1 MNTLKELI
9 SHTTKVLWDI
19 NKGYVVMDNTGIN
32 QWKYTVLKGN
42 TTDKLHEDDSLEI
55 GYKLGKVH
63 IYQDYP

>member
-1 MNTLKELI
+1 
-9 SHTTKVLWDI
+9 
-19 NKGYVVMDNTGIN
+19 MDNIGRN
-32 QWKYTVLKGN
+32 QCTATVMKGN